1 MSNKVEAPIGDQTF
15 SLEAGKL
22 AEQADGAVLVRYGDS
37 VVLATAVAAKE
48 SRDGA
53 DFFPLT
59 VDYEERMYAAGK
71 IPGGFI
77 KRESRPSEAA
87 ILAMRLTDRPI
98 RPLFPKGYYNDVQ
111 VVLTVLSADQEN
123 DPDILALNGASA
135 ALSISGIPFM
145 GPVGAV
151 RVGRVNGE
159 FVTNPTTSQLAESD
173 LDLVVAGTR
182 DAVMMV
188 EAGAKI
194 VPESVM
200 ADAIAYGHAEAQ
212 KSIDLQDKL
221 VATVGKPKKQP
232 FIGPKADSVAKL
244 GDRLANGEGEFV
256 VVDLETTSM
265 KPELGSI
272 VDVAALRVRDG
283 KVVDRFE
290 SLVNPGR
297 SIIGHQI
304 HGISDSDVSQAP
316 TAAEVLPK
324 LVEFIGSAPLV
335 AHNIAF
341 DLPFITRHLPTDM
354 TWEPA
359 AIFDTLELA
368 YQLYP
373 EAGSYKLADL
383 VRFVFGRDH
392 GAAHRAMPDA
402 EATADLFINLT
413 AGLADRLGAIRSDIA
428 DEVREAR
435 DHYDRSE
442 QGERFED
449 IRRRHGIGSP
459 LMDVLTKATVRELVL
474 SENVRIDG
482 RDTATIRPITVE
494 VGVLPRTHGSGL
506 FQRGQTQALS
516 IATLGPSS
524 DRQRMD
530 TISPETEKRYLHHYN
545 MPPYSVG
552 EAKFMRGPGRRE
564 IGHGAL
570 AERALLPVLPTEAE
584 FPYVIRVVSE
594 VVSSNGSTSMASTC
608 GSTLALMDAGV
619 PIKAPVAGAAMG
631 LISDKAT
638 GRYAVLTD
646 ITGKEDAYGDMDF
659 KVTGTAEGVTALQM
673 DIKVAGI
680 TVEIMRDALEQAR
693 VARLFILDK
702 MTSVISASR
711 EELSPF
717 APRIT
722 TIKIP
727 VDKIRDVIGAGG
739 KVIRQITA
747 ETGTEINIED
757 DGTIQIAA
765 TSGEAA
771 QKAIAWI
778 EGLTKD
784 VEVGK
789 EYLGKVTRIM
799 NFGAFVE
806 ILPGKEGLVH
816 ISELSDRRVPRVE
829 DVVSI
834 GDELIVVVTEIDR
847 MGRVNLSRRA
857 AMERHMARNG
867 DAESGGDG
875 QPDLSQA
882 EPFDSRGDRGE
893 RPVGRGDRPR
903 FGDRSRERPPRRR

>member
-1 MSNKVEAPIGDQTF
+1 MAIKVEAEIGGQGF

-22 AEQADGAVLVRYGDS
+22 AEQADGAVIVRYGDS
-37 VVLATAVAAKE
+37 VVLATAVATSE
-48 SRDGA
+48 PREGV

-98 RPLFPKGYYNDVQ
+98 RPLFPRGYHNDVQ
-111 VVLTVLSADQEN
+111 VVLTVLSTDQEN

-135 ALSISGIPFM
+135 ALSISPIPFL

-151 RVGRVNGE
+151 RVGRIDGA
-159 FVTNPTTSQLAESD
+159 FVTNPTNSQLAESE

-188 EAGAKI
+188 EAGATI
-194 VPESVM
+194 LPESVM
-200 ADAIAYGHAEAQ
+200 ADAIAYGHAELQ
-212 KSIDLQDKL
+212 QSIDLQEKL
-221 VATVGKPKKQP
+221 MGTVGAQKKMP
-232 FIGPKADSVAKL
+232 FAAPGAGSVAKL
-244 GDRLANGEGEFV
+244 GDMLAAGGAEFV
-256 VVDLETTSM
+256 VFDLETTSM
-265 KPELGSI
+265 KPENGYI
-272 VDVAALRVRDG
+272 VDLAALRVRDG
-283 KVVDRFE
+283 QVVDRFE

-297 SIIGHQI
+297 AIVGHQV
-304 HGISDSDVSQAP
+304 HGLSTDDVASAA
-316 TAAEVLPK
+316 TAADVLPRF
-324 LVEFIGSAPLV
+324 VEWVGDAPVV
-335 AHNIAF
+335 AHNIGF
-341 DLPFITRHLPTDM
+341 DLPFLMRHLPNDVK
-354 TWEPA
+354 WEPKA
-359 AIFDTLELA
+359 VFDTLELG
-368 YQLYP
+368 YQIYP
-373 EAGSYKLADL
+373 DAGSYKLPDL

-392 GAAHRAMPDA
+392 AAAHRAMPDA
-402 EATADLFINLT
+402 EATAELFIHFT
-413 AGLADRLGAIRSDIA
+413 SGLAERLEALRTDIA
-428 DEVREAR
+428 DEIRRAREGYNRA
-435 DHYDRSE
+435 E
-442 QGERFED
+442 QGDRMED
-449 IRRRHGIGSP
+449 IRRRHGIGKA
-459 LMDVLTKATVRELVL
+459 LMDAVTKATVRELVL

-482 RDTATIRPITVE
+482 RDTRTIRPISVE
-494 VGVLPRTHGSGL
+494 VGVLPRTHGSGI
-506 FQRGQTQALS
+506 FTRGQTQALS

-524 DRQRMD
+524 DVQRMD
-530 TISPETEKRYLHHYN
+530 TISPETEKRYMHHYN

-570 AERALLPVLPTEAE
+570 AERALLPVLPTTDE

-631 LISDKAT
+631 LITDPTS

-659 KVTGTAEGVTALQM
+659 KVTGTADGVTALQM

-680 TVEIMRDALEQAR
+680 TTEIMRDALEQAR
-693 VARLFILDK
+693 EARMHILGK
-702 MTSVISASR
+702 MTEVISASR
-711 EELSPF
+711 EELSPY

-722 TIKIP
+722 TLKIP

-747 ETGTEINIED
+747 ETGTQINVED

-765 TSGEAA
+765 TSGDAA
-771 QKAIAWI
+771 QAAIRWI
-778 EGLTKD
+778 EGLTRD

-816 ISELSDRRVPRVE
+816 I
-829 DVVSI
+829 
-834 GDELIVVVTEIDR
+834 
-847 MGRVNLSRRA
+847 
-857 AMERHMARNG
+857 
-867 DAESGGDG
+867 
-875 QPDLSQA
+875 
-882 EPFDSRGDRGE
+882 
-893 RPVGRGDRPR
+893 
-903 FGDRSRERPPRRR
+903 

>member
-1 MSNKVEAPIGDQTF
+1 MSIKHEAEIGGKSF

-22 AEQADGAVLVRYGDS
+22 AEQADGAVIVRYGDT
-37 VVLATAVAAKE
+37 VVLATAVASKE
-48 SRDGA
+48 PREGA

-98 RPLFPKGYYNDVQ
+98 RPLFPKGYFNDVQ
-111 VVLTVLSADQEN
+111 VVLTVLSTDMEN

-135 ALSISGIPFM
+135 ALSISHIPFG

-151 RVGRVNGE
+151 RVGRINGE
-159 FVTNPTTSQLAESD
+159 FVTNPTNTELDESE

-194 VPESVM
+194 LPESVM
-200 ADAIAYGHAEAQ
+200 ADAIAYGHSELQ
-212 KSIDLQDKL
+212 KSIELQDRL
-221 VATVGKPKKQP
+221 VASAGAPKKQP
-232 FIGPKADSVAKL
+232 FVGPKASSVIQLGKL
-244 GDRLANGEGEFV
+244 LSEGRNEFV
-256 VVDLETTSM
+256 VFDLETTAM
-265 KPELGSI
+265 KPENGYI
-272 VDVAALRVRDG
+272 VDIAALRLRDG
-283 KVVDRFE
+283 QIVDRFE

-297 SIIGHQI
+297 PIVGHQV
-304 HGISDSDVSQAP
+304 HGIKSDDVANAP
-316 TAAEVLPK
+316 TASEVLTNFTQW
-324 LVEFIGSAPLV
+324 VGDAPVV
-335 AHNIAF
+335 AHNVSF
-341 DLPFITRHLPTDM
+341 DLPYVLRHLPNDVK
-354 TWEPA
+354 WSPSA
-359 AIFDTLELA
+359 VFDTLELG
-368 YQLYP
+368 YQLFP
-373 EAGSYKLADL
+373 DAGGYKLTDL
-383 VRFVFGRDH
+383 VRFMFGREH
-392 GAAHRAMPDA
+392 AVAHRAMPDA
-402 EATADLFINLT
+402 EAAAELFLEFT
-413 AGLADRLGAIRSDIA
+413 SGLAERLDAIRRDIA
-428 DEVREAR
+428 DEVRRAR
-435 DHYDRSE
+435 ESYNRSE
-442 QGERFED
+442 QGERMED

-459 LMDVLTKATVRELVL
+459 LMDALTKATVRELVL

-482 RDTATIRPITVE
+482 RDTKTIRPISVE
-494 VGVLPRTHGSGL
+494 VGVLPRTHGSGI

-524 DRQRMD
+524 NKQRMD

-631 LISDKAT
+631 LITDTET

-659 KVTGTAEGVTALQM
+659 KVTGTADGVTALQM

-680 TVEIMRDALEQAR
+680 TTEIMRDALQQAHA
-693 VARLFILDK
+693 ARMHILGK
-702 MTSVISASR
+702 MTEVISASR
-711 EELSPF
+711 EELSPY

-747 ETGTEINIED
+747 ETGTEINVED

-765 TSGEAA
+765 TSGEKA
-771 QKAIAWI
+771 QKAIKWI

-816 ISELSDRRVPRVE
+816 ISQLADYRVPRVE

-834 GDELIVVVTEIDR
+834 GDELMVVVTEIDR

-857 AMERHMARNG
+857 AMERHMARAG
-867 DAESGGDG
+867 SGSGGEN
-875 QPDLSQA
+875 S
-882 EPFDSRGDRGE
+882 
-893 RPVGRGDRPR
+893 
-903 FGDRSRERPPRRR
+903 

>member
-1 MSNKVEAPIGDQTF
+1 VAVKHEAEIGGRTL
-15 SLEAGKL
+15 SMEAGKL
-22 AEQADGAVLVRYGDS
+22 AEQADGAVLLRYGDT
-37 VVLATAVAAKE
+37 VVLATAVASKE
-48 SRDGA
+48 PREGA

-111 VVLTVLSADQEN
+111 VVLTVLSTDQEN
-123 DPDILALNGASA
+123 DPDIIALNGASA
-135 ALSISGIPFM
+135 ALSISQIPFL
-145 GPVGAV
+145 GPVGGV
-151 RVGRVNGE
+151 RVGRIDGQ
-159 FVTNPTTSQLAESD
+159 FVTNPTNSQLAESE

-194 VPESVM
+194 LPEDVM
-200 ADAIAYGHAEAQ
+200 ADAIAYGHAELQ
-212 KSIDLQDKL
+212 KSIDLQEKL
-221 VATVGKPKKQP
+221 VASAGKPKKLP
-232 FIGPKADSVAKL
+232 FVGPKAESVVKL
-244 GDRLANGEGEFV
+244 GKRLSGGQTEFV
-256 VVDLETTSM
+256 VFDLETTAM
-265 KPELGSI
+265 KPENGYI
-272 VDVAALRVRDG
+272 VDLAALRVRDG
-283 KVVDRFE
+283 QVVDRFE

-297 SIIGHQI
+297 PIVGHQV
-304 HGISDSDVSQAP
+304 HGISTDDVSSAP
-316 TAAEVLPK
+316 TASEVLANF
-324 LVEFIGSAPLV
+324 VGWVGDAPVV
-335 AHNIAF
+335 AHNVAF
-341 DLPFITRHLPTDM
+341 DLPFILRHLPNDVK
-354 TWEPA
+354 WEPSA
-359 AIFDTLELA
+359 VFDTLELG

-373 EAGSYKLADL
+373 DAGAWKLGDL

-392 GAAHRAMPDA
+392 AAAHRAMPDA
-402 EATADLFINLT
+402 EATAELFINFT
-413 AGLADRLGAIRSDIA
+413 QGLAERLDALTEDIA
-428 DEVREAR
+428 AEIRRARES
-435 DHYDRSE
+435 YDRSE
-442 QGERFED
+442 QGDRLED
-449 IRRRHGIGSP
+449 IRRRHGIGP
-459 LMDVLTKATVRELVL
+459 ALMDVVTKATARELVL
-474 SENVRIDG
+474 SENIRIDG
-482 RDTATIRPITVE
+482 RDTTTVRPISVE
-494 VGVLPRTHGSGL
+494 VGVLPRTHGSGI
-506 FQRGQTQALS
+506 FTRGQTQALS

-524 DRQRMD
+524 DVQRMD
-530 TISPETEKRYLHHYN
+530 TISPETEKRYMHHYN

-552 EAKFMRGPGRRE
+552 EARFMRGPGRRE

-570 AERALLPVLPTEAE
+570 AERALVPVLPSADE

-631 LISDKAT
+631 LITDKET

-659 KVTGTAEGVTALQM
+659 KVTGTADGVTALQM

-680 TVEIMRDALEQAR
+680 TPEIMRDALQQAHT
-693 VARLFILDK
+693 ARMHILGK
-702 MTSVISASR
+702 MTDVISGSR
-711 EELSPF
+711 EELSPY

-722 TIKIP
+722 TLKIP

-771 QKAIAWI
+771 QKAIKWI
-778 EGLTKD
+778 EGLTKE

-816 ISELSDRRVPRVE
+816 ISQLADYRVPRVE

-834 GDELIVVVTEIDR
+834 GDELMVVVTEIDR

-857 AMERHMARNG
+857 AMERHMAKAGVGSG
-867 DAESGGDG
+867 DN
-875 QPDLSQA
+875 
-882 EPFDSRGDRGE
+882 
-893 RPVGRGDRPR
+893 
-903 FGDRSRERPPRRR
+903 DRS

>member
-1 MSNKVEAPIGDQTF
+1 M
-15 SLEAGKL
+15 
-22 AEQADGAVLVRYGDS
+22 
-37 VVLATAVAAKE
+37 
-48 SRDGA
+48 
-53 DFFPLT
+53 
-59 VDYEERMYAAGK
+59 
-71 IPGGFI
+71 
-77 KRESRPSEAA
+77 
-87 ILAMRLTDRPI
+87 
-98 RPLFPKGYYNDVQ
+98 
-111 VVLTVLSADQEN
+111 
-123 DPDILALNGASA
+123 
-135 ALSISGIPFM
+135 
-145 GPVGAV
+145 
-151 RVGRVNGE
+151 RVGRIDGQ
-159 FVTNPTTSQLAESD
+159 FVTNPTNSQLAESE

-182 DAVMMV
+182 EAVMMV

-194 VPESVM
+194 LPEEVM
-200 ADAIAYGHAEAQ
+200 ADAIAYGHAELQ
-212 KSIDLQDKL
+212 KSIDLQEKL
-221 VATVGKPKKQP
+221 VASAGKPKKVP
-232 FIGPKADSVAKL
+232 FVGPKADSVVKL
-244 GDRLANGEGEFV
+244 GKLLSQGQSEFV
-256 VVDLETTSM
+256 VFDLETTAM
-265 KPELGSI
+265 KPENGYI
-272 VDVAALRVRDG
+272 VDIAALRVRDG
-283 KVVDRFE
+283 QVVDRFE

-297 SIIGHQI
+297 PIVGHQV
-304 HGISDSDVSQAP
+304 HGIGTDDVSNAP
-316 TAAEVLPK
+316 TASEVLANFVGWVGETP
-324 LVEFIGSAPLV
+324 IV
-335 AHNIAF
+335 AHNVAF
-341 DLPFITRHLPTDM
+341 DLPFILRHLPNDVK
-354 TWEPA
+354 WEPTGV
-359 AIFDTLELA
+359 FDTLELG

-373 EAGSYKLADL
+373 DAGAWKLGDL

-392 GAAHRAMPDA
+392 AAAHRAMPDA
-402 EATADLFINLT
+402 EATAELFLNFT
-413 AGLADRLGAIRSDIA
+413 AGLAERLDAIRQDIA
-428 DEVREAR
+428 DEVRRAR
-435 DHYDRSE
+435 ESYDRSE
-442 QGERFED
+442 QGDRLED
-449 IRRRHGIGSP
+449 IRRRHGIGSA

-474 SENVRIDG
+474 SENIRIDG
-482 RDTATIRPITVE
+482 RDTTTVRPISVE

-506 FQRGQTQALS
+506 FTRGQTQALS

-524 DRQRMD
+524 DVQRMD
-530 TISPETEKRYLHHYN
+530 TISPETEKRYMHHYN

-570 AERALLPVLPTEAE
+570 AERALVPVLPSADE
-584 FPYVIRVVSE
+584 FPYVIRIVSE

-631 LISDKAT
+631 LITDKET

-659 KVTGTAEGVTALQM
+659 KVTGTADGVTALQM

-680 TVEIMRDALEQAR
+680 TTEIMRDALQQAHA
-693 VARLFILDK
+693 ARMHILGK
-702 MTSVISASR
+702 MTEVISASR
-711 EELSPF
+711 EELSQY

-771 QKAIAWI
+771 QKAISWI

-789 EYLGKVTRIM
+789 EYLGRVTRIM

-816 ISELSDRRVPRVE
+816 ISQLADYRVPRVE

-834 GDELIVVVTEIDR
+834 GDELMVVVTEIDR

-857 AMERHMARNG
+857 AMERHMAKAGAGSG
-867 DAESGGDG
+867 DN
-875 QPDLSQA
+875 
-882 EPFDSRGDRGE
+882 
-893 RPVGRGDRPR
+893 
-903 FGDRSRERPPRRR
+903 DRS

>member
-1 MSNKVEAPIGDQTF
+1 MAINVEAEIGNQSF

-22 AEQADGAVLVRYGDS
+22 AEQADGAVLVRYGDT
-37 VVLATAVAAKE
+37 VLLATAVSAE
-48 SRDGA
+48 PREGI
-53 DFFPLT
+53 DFFPMT

-98 RPLFPKGYYNDVQ
+98 RPLFPKGYKQEVQ

-123 DPDILALNGASA
+123 DPDILAVNGASA
-135 ALSISGIPFM
+135 ALSVSSIPFL

-151 RVGRVNGE
+151 RVGRINGA
-159 FVTNPTTSQLAESD
+159 FITNPTTSQLDDSD

-188 EAGAKI
+188 EAGAK
-194 VPESVM
+194 VLPESVM
-200 ADAIAYGHAEAQ
+200 ADAIAYGQAELQ

-221 VATVGKPKKQP
+221 VATAGKPKKLP
-232 FIGPKADSVAKL
+232 FLGPKADSVVKL
-244 GDRLANGEGEFV
+244 GRALADGTGEFV
-256 VVDLETTSM
+256 VFDLETTAM
-265 KPELGSI
+265 KPENGYI
-272 VDVAALRVRDG
+272 VDIAALKVAKG
-283 KVVDRFE
+283 QVVDRFE

-297 SIIGHQI
+297 SIVGHQV
-304 HGISDSDVSQAP
+304 HGLSDDDVASAP
-316 TAAEVLPK
+316 TAAEVLARFAEWVGP
-324 LVEFIGSAPLV
+324 APVV
-335 AHNIAF
+335 AHNVAF
-341 DLPFITRHLPTDM
+341 DLPFVLRHLPNDVS
-354 TWEPA
+354 WQPSA
-359 AIFDTLELA
+359 VYDTLELA
-368 YQLYP
+368 YQIYP
-373 EAGSYKLADL
+373 DAGSYKLADL
-383 VRFVFGRDH
+383 MRFVFGRDH
-392 GAAHRAMPDA
+392 AAAHRAMPDA
-402 EATADLFINLT
+402 EATAELFINLT
-413 AGLADRLGAIRSDIA
+413 DGLSERLDAIRGDIAAEIRRSRESYNRAEQGDRL
-428 DEVREAR
+428 
-435 DHYDRSE
+435 
-442 QGERFED
+442 ED
-449 IRRRHGIGSP
+449 IRRRHGIGSA

-474 SENVRIDG
+474 SENLRIDG
-482 RDTATIRPITVE
+482 RDTTTIRPISVE
-494 VGVLPRTHGSGL
+494 VGVLPRTHGSGI
-506 FQRGQTQALS
+506 FTRGQTQALS

-524 DRQRMD
+524 DVQRLD

-545 MPPYSVG
+545 FPPYSVG
-552 EAKFMRGPGRRE
+552 EARPMRGPGRRE

-570 AERALLPVLPTEAE
+570 AERALVPVLPSVEE
-584 FPYVIRVVSE
+584 FPYAIRVVSE

-631 LISDKAT
+631 LISDPAT

-659 KVTGTAEGVTALQM
+659 KVAGTAEGVTALQM

-680 TVEIMRDALEQAR
+680 TSETLRDALEQAR
-693 VARLFILDK
+693 QARMIILDK
-702 MTSVISASR
+702 MTAVISASR
-711 EELSPF
+711 SELSPY

-747 ETGTEINIED
+747 ETGTQINVED

-765 TSGEAA
+765 TDGEAA
-771 QKAIAWI
+771 QRAINWI

-816 ISELSDRRVPRVE
+816 ISQLADYRVPRVE

-834 GDELIVVVTEIDR
+834 GDELMVIVTEIDR

-857 AMERHMARNG
+857 AMERHMAKAG
-867 DAESGGDG
+867 TAE
-875 QPDLSQA
+875 
-882 EPFDSRGDRGE
+882 
-893 RPVGRGDRPR
+893 
-903 FGDRSRERPPRRR
+903 RS

>member
-1 MSNKVEAPIGDQTF
+1 MAINVEAEIGSQTF

-22 AEQADGAVLVRYGDS
+22 AEQADGAVLVRYGDT
-37 VVLATAVAAKE
+37 VLLATAVSAE
-48 SRDGA
+48 PREGI
-53 DFFPLT
+53 DFFPMT
-59 VDYEERMYAAGK
+59 IDYEERMYAAGK

-98 RPLFPKGYYNDVQ
+98 RPLFPKGYKQEVQ
-111 VVLTVLSADQEN
+111 IVLTVLSADQEN
-123 DPDILALNGASA
+123 DPDILAVNGASA
-135 ALSISGIPFM
+135 ALAVSSIPFL

-151 RVGRVNGE
+151 RVGRINGE
-159 FVTNPTTSQLAESD
+159 FVTNPTTSQLDESD

-194 VPESVM
+194 LPESVM
-200 ADAIAYGHAEAQ
+200 ADAIVYGQAELQ
-212 KSIDLQDKL
+212 KSIALQDKL
-221 VATVGKPKKQP
+221 VEAAGKPKKLP
-232 FIGPKADSVAKL
+232 FLGPKADSVVKL
-244 GDRLANGEGEFV
+244 GKALADGGDFV
-256 VVDLETTSM
+256 VFDLETTAM
-265 KPELGSI
+265 KPEHGYI
-272 VDVAALRVRDG
+272 VDIAALRVRNG
-283 KVVDRFE
+283 EVVDRFE

-297 SIIGHQI
+297 SIVGHQI
-304 HGISDSDVSQAP
+304 HGLSDEDVASAP
-316 TAAEVLPK
+316 TAAEVLPRFAEW
-324 LVEFIGSAPLV
+324 VGDAPLV
-335 AHNIAF
+335 AHNVAF
-341 DLPFITRHLPTDM
+341 DVPFVLRHLPNDVA
-354 TWEPA
+354 WKPSA
-359 AIFDTLELA
+359 VYDTLELA

-373 EAGSYKLADL
+373 DAGGYKLADL
-383 VRFVFGRDH
+383 MRFVFGRDH

-402 EATADLFINLT
+402 EATADLFMHLTDGLT
-413 AGLADRLGAIRSDIA
+413 ARLDAVRTDVA
-428 DEVREAR
+428 DEVRRAR
-435 DHYDRSE
+435 DSYNRAE
-442 QGERFED
+442 QGDRLED
-449 IRRRHGIGSP
+449 VRRRHGIGSA

-482 RDTATIRPITVE
+482 RDSTTIRPISVE
-494 VGVLPRTHGSGL
+494 VGVLPRTHGSGI
-506 FQRGQTQALS
+506 FTRGQTQALS
-516 IATLGPSS
+516 IATLGPGS
-524 DRQRMD
+524 DVQRLD

-545 MPPYSVG
+545 FPPYSVG
-552 EAKFMRGPGRRE
+552 EARPMRGPGRRE

-570 AERALLPVLPTEAE
+570 AERALVPVLPAIDE
-584 FPYVIRVVSE
+584 FPYAIRVVSE

-619 PIKAPVAGAAMG
+619 PISAPVAGAAMG
-631 LISDKAT
+631 LITDPET

-659 KVTGTAEGVTALQM
+659 KVAGTAEGVTALQM

-680 TVEIMRDALEQAR
+680 TSEILRDALEQAR
-693 VARLFILDK
+693 VARLSILDK
-702 MTSVISASR
+702 MTAVISASR
-711 EELSPF
+711 SELSPY

-739 KVIRQITA
+739 KVIRQIVA
-747 ETGTEINIED
+747 ETGTQINVED
-757 DGTIQIAA
+757 DGTIQIASV
-765 TSGEAA
+765 SGDAA
-771 QKAIAWI
+771 KKAIAWI

-816 ISELSDRRVPRVE
+816 ISQLADYRVARVE

-834 GDELIVVVTEIDR
+834 GDELMVVVTEIDR

-857 AMERHMARNG
+857 AMERHMAKTG
-867 DAESGGDG
+867 AAKS
-875 QPDLSQA
+875 
-882 EPFDSRGDRGE
+882 
-893 RPVGRGDRPR
+893 
-903 FGDRSRERPPRRR
+903 

>member
-1 MSNKVEAPIGDQTF
+1 MTNLEDSVAINVEAEIGSQTF

-22 AEQADGAVLVRYGDS
+22 AEQADGAVLVRYGDT
-37 VVLATAVAAKE
+37 VLLATAVSAE
-48 SRDGA
+48 PREGI
-53 DFFPLT
+53 DFFPMT
-59 VDYEERMYAAGK
+59 IDYEERMYAAGK

-98 RPLFPKGYYNDVQ
+98 RPLFPKGYKQEVQ
-111 VVLTVLSADQEN
+111 IVLTVLSADQEN
-123 DPDILALNGASA
+123 DPDILAVNGASA
-135 ALSISGIPFM
+135 ALAISSIPFL

-151 RVGRVNGE
+151 RVGYIDGQ
-159 FVTNPTTSQLAESD
+159 FVTNPTTSQLDESQ

-182 DAVMMV
+182 DAIMMV

-194 VPESVM
+194 LPEATM
-200 ADAIAYGHAEAQ
+200 ADAIAYGQAELQ

-221 VATVGKPKKQP
+221 VEAAGKPKKLP
-232 FIGPKADSVAKL
+232 FLPPRADSVAKL
-244 GDRLANGEGEFV
+244 GTALASGGDFV
-256 VVDLETTSM
+256 VLDLETTAM
-265 KPELGSI
+265 KPENGYI
-272 VDVAALRVRDG
+272 VDIAALRVRNG
-283 KVVDRFE
+283 EIVDRFE

-297 SIIGHQI
+297 SIVGHQV
-304 HGISDSDVSQAP
+304 HGLSDEDVANAP
-316 TAAEVLPK
+316 TAAEVLPRFAEW
-324 LVEFIGSAPLV
+324 VGDAALV
-335 AHNIAF
+335 AHNVAF
-341 DLPFITRHLPTDM
+341 DVPFILRHLPNDVG
-354 TWEPA
+354 WKPSA
-359 AIFDTLELA
+359 VFDTLELA

-373 EAGSYKLADL
+373 DAGGYKLADL
-383 VRFVFGRDH
+383 MRFVFGRDH

-402 EATADLFINLT
+402 EATAELFIHLT
-413 AGLADRLGAIRSDIA
+413 DGLSARLDAVRADIS
-428 DEVREAR
+428 DEVRRGR
-435 DHYDRSE
+435 DSYNRAE
-442 QGERFED
+442 QGERLED

-459 LMDVLTKATVRELVL
+459 LMDVLTKSTVRELVL

-482 RDTATIRPITVE
+482 RDTTTIRPISVE
-494 VGVLPRTHGSGL
+494 VGVLPRTHGSGI
-506 FQRGQTQALS
+506 FTRGQTQALS

-524 DRQRMD
+524 DVQRLD

-552 EAKFMRGPGRRE
+552 EARPMRGPGRRE

-570 AERALLPVLPTEAE
+570 AERALVPVLPSVEE
-584 FPYVIRVVSE
+584 FPYAIRVVSE

-631 LISDKAT
+631 LITDSET

-680 TVEIMRDALEQAR
+680 SDAILRDALEQAR
-693 VARLFILDK
+693 QARMHILDK
-702 MTSVISASR
+702 MTAVISASR
-711 EELSPF
+711 SELSPY

-739 KVIRQITA
+739 KVIRQIVA
-747 ETGTEINIED
+747 ETGTEINVED
-757 DGTIQIAA
+757 DGTIQIAS

-771 QKAIAWI
+771 QKAIKWI
-778 EGLTKD
+778 EGLTKE

-816 ISELSDRRVPRVE
+816 ISQLADYRVPRVE

-834 GDELIVVVTEIDR
+834 GDELMVVVTEIDR

-857 AMERHMARNG
+857 AMERHMAK
-867 DAESGGDG
+867 SGA
-875 QPDLSQA
+875 SK
-882 EPFDSRGDRGE
+882 S
-893 RPVGRGDRPR
+893 
-903 FGDRSRERPPRRR
+903 

>member
-1 MSNKVEAPIGDQTF
+1 
-15 SLEAGKL
+15 
-22 AEQADGAVLVRYGDS
+22 
-37 VVLATAVAAKE
+37 
-48 SRDGA
+48 
-53 DFFPLT
+53 
-59 VDYEERMYAAGK
+59 
-71 IPGGFI
+71 
-77 KRESRPSEAA
+77 
-87 ILAMRLTDRPI
+87 
-98 RPLFPKGYYNDVQ
+98 
-111 VVLTVLSADQEN
+111 
-123 DPDILALNGASA
+123 
-135 ALSISGIPFM
+135 
-145 GPVGAV
+145 
-151 RVGRVNGE
+151 
-159 FVTNPTTSQLAESD
+159 
-173 LDLVVAGTR
+173 
-182 DAVMMV
+182 
-188 EAGAKI
+188 
-194 VPESVM
+194 
-200 ADAIAYGHAEAQ
+200 
-212 KSIDLQDKL
+212 
-221 VATVGKPKKQP
+221 
-232 FIGPKADSVAKL
+232 
-244 GDRLANGEGEFV
+244 
-256 VVDLETTSM
+256 
-265 KPELGSI
+265 
-272 VDVAALRVRDG
+272 
-283 KVVDRFE
+283 
-290 SLVNPGR
+290 
-297 SIIGHQI
+297 
-304 HGISDSDVSQAP
+304 
-316 TAAEVLPK
+316 
-324 LVEFIGSAPLV
+324 V
-335 AHNIAF
+335 AHNVGF
-341 DLPFITRHLPTDM
+341 DLPFLTRHLPSDVK
-354 TWEPA
+354 WEPSA
-359 AIFDTLELA
+359 VFDTLELA

-373 EAGSYKLADL
+373 DAGSYKLADL

-413 AGLADRLGAIRSDIA
+413 DGLAARLDAVRADIA
-428 DEVREAR
+428 DEVRRAR
-435 DHYDRSE
+435 ESYDRSE
-442 QGERFED
+442 QGQRFED
-449 IRRRHGIGSP
+449 IRRLHGIGSP
-459 LMDVLTKATVRELVL
+459 LMDVLTKSTVRELVL

-482 RDTATIRPITVE
+482 RDTTTIRPINVE
-494 VGVLPRTHGSGL
+494 VGVLPRTHGSGI
-506 FQRGQTQALS
+506 FTRGQTQALS

-524 DRQRMD
+524 DKQRMD

-552 EAKFMRGPGRRE
+552 EARFMRGPGRRE

-608 GSTLALMDAGV
+608 GSSLALMDAGV

-631 LISDKAT
+631 LITDKET

-673 DIKVAGI
+673 DIKVGGI

-702 MTSVISASR
+702 MNAVISASR
-711 EELSPF
+711 DELSPF

-739 KVIRQITA
+739 KIIRQITA

-789 EYLGKVTRIM
+789 EYLGKVVRIM

-806 ILPGKEGLVH
+806 ILPGKDGLVH
-816 ISELSDRRVPRVE
+816 ISELSDQRVGRVE

-847 MGRVNLSRRA
+847 MGRVNLSRKA

-867 DAESGGDG
+867 GGEGSGDG
-875 QPDLSQA
+875 QPDLASA
-882 EPFDSRGDRGE
+882 ERFQSGPQGDRPE
-893 RPVGRGDRPR
+893 RSERPR
-903 FGDRSRERPPRRR
+903 FGDRGRERPRRR

>member
-1 MSNKVEAPIGDQTF
+1 MAITLEAEIGGRTF
-15 SLEAGKL
+15 SMEAGKL
-22 AEQADGAVLVRYGDS
+22 AEQADGAVIVRYGDS
-37 VVLATAVAAKE
+37 VVLATAVASKE
-48 SRDGA
+48 AREGA

-111 VVLTVLSADQEN
+111 VVLTVLSTDQEN

-135 ALSISGIPFM
+135 ALSISHIPFM

-151 RVGRVNGE
+151 RVGRIGGE
-159 FVTNPTTSQLAESD
+159 FVTNPTTTQLADSE

-194 VPESVM
+194 LPEAVM
-200 ADAIAYGHAEAQ
+200 ADAIAYGHRELQ
-212 KSIDLQDKL
+212 HSIEMQDRL
-221 VATVGKPKKQP
+221 VASAGTPKKAP
-232 FIGPKADSVAKL
+232 FVGPKAPSVAQ
-244 GDRLANGEGEFV
+244 LAKQLGEGRNEFV
-256 VVDLETTSM
+256 VLYLETTAI
-265 KPELGSI
+265 KPESGFI
-272 VDVAALRVRDG
+272 VDVAALRLRDG
-283 KVVDRFE
+283 QIVDRFE

-297 SIIGHQI
+297 PIVGHQI
-304 HGISDSDVSQAP
+304 HGITTDDVAQAG
-316 TAAEVLPK
+316 TAAEVLTRF
-324 LVEFIGSAPLV
+324 VEWVGDTPVV
-335 AHNIAF
+335 AHNASF
-341 DLPFITRHLPTDM
+341 DLPFVLRHLPSDAR
-354 TWEPA
+354 WEPS
-359 AIFDTLELA
+359 AIYDTLELG

-373 EAGSYKLADL
+373 DAGAWKLSDL
-383 VRFVFGRDH
+383 VRFVFGREH
-392 GAAHRAMPDA
+392 AVAHRAMPDA
-402 EATADLFINLT
+402 EATAELFLHFTSGLT
-413 AGLADRLGAIRSDIA
+413 ERIEAIRQEIA
-428 DEVREAR
+428 NEVRSAR
-435 DHYDRSE
+435 ERYNRTE
-442 QGERFED
+442 QGERLED
-449 IRRRHGIGSP
+449 VRRRHGIGSA
-459 LMDVLTKATVRELVL
+459 LMDVLTKQTVRELVL

-482 RDTATIRPITVE
+482 RDTTTIRPISVE
-494 VGVLPRTHGSGL
+494 VGVLPRTHGSAI
-506 FQRGQTQALS
+506 FTRGQTQALS
-516 IATLGPSS
+516 IVTLGPSS
-524 DRQRMD
+524 DVQRMD
-530 TISPETEKRYLHHYN
+530 TISPETEKRYMHHYN

-570 AERALLPVLPTEAE
+570 AERALHPVLPDVSE

-631 LISDKAT
+631 LITDKET

-673 DIKVAGI
+673 DIKTGGI
-680 TVEIMRDALEQAR
+680 TTEIMRDALEQAR
-693 VARLFILDK
+693 TARLHILGK
-702 MTSVISASR
+702 MTEVIGVSR
-711 EELSPF
+711 EELSQY

-722 TIKIP
+722 TLKIP

-747 ETGTEINIED
+747 ETGTQINVED

-771 QKAIAWI
+771 QKAIRWI

-816 ISELSDRRVPRVE
+816 ISQLADYRVPRVE

-834 GDELIVVVTEIDR
+834 GDELMVIVTEIDR

-857 AMERHMARNG
+857 AMERHMAKAG
-867 DAESGGDG
+867 VAAGAGAGGEGDG
-875 QPDLSQA
+875 A
-882 EPFDSRGDRGE
+882 GDRN
-893 RPVGRGDRPR
+893 
-903 FGDRSRERPPRRR
+903 

>member
-1 MSNKVEAPIGDQTF
+1 MHPNVKHLEESVAIKVEAEIGGQTF

-22 AEQADGAVLVRYGDS
+22 AEQADGAVLVRYGDT
-37 VVLATAVAAKE
+37 VLLATAVSAE
-48 SRDGA
+48 PREGI
-53 DFFPLT
+53 DFFPMT

-87 ILAMRLTDRPI
+87 VLAMRLTDRPI
-98 RPLFPKGYYNDVQ
+98 RPLFPKGYKQEVQ
-111 VVLTVLSADQEN
+111 IVLTVLSADQEN
-123 DPDILALNGASA
+123 DPDILAVNGASA
-135 ALSISGIPFM
+135 ALAVSSIPFL

-151 RVGRVNGE
+151 RVGRINGE
-159 FVTNPTTSQLAESD
+159 FVTNPTISRLDESE

-182 DAVMMV
+182 DAIMMV
-188 EAGAKI
+188 EAGANI
-194 VPESVM
+194 LPEAVM
-200 ADAIAYGHAEAQ
+200 ADAIAYGQQELQ
-212 KSIDLQDKL
+212 KSIDLQEKL
-221 VATVGKPKKQP
+221 VEAAGKPKKLP
-232 FIGPKADSVAKL
+232 FIGPKADSVVKL
-244 GDRLANGEGEFV
+244 GKALENADAEFV
-256 VVDLETTSM
+256 VFDLETTAM
-265 KPELGSI
+265 KPENGYI
-272 VDVAALRVRDG
+272 VDLAALKVRG
-283 KVVDRFE
+283 GQVVDRFE

-297 SIIGHQI
+297 SIVGHQI
-304 HGISDSDVSQAP
+304 HGLSDEDVSGAP
-316 TAAEVLPK
+316 TAAEVLPRFAEW
-324 LVEFIGSAPLV
+324 VGERPLV
-335 AHNIAF
+335 AHNVGF
-341 DLPFITRHLPTDM
+341 DLPFVLRHMPNDVG
-354 TWEPA
+354 WQPSA
-359 AIFDTLELA
+359 VYDTLELA

-373 EAGSYKLADL
+373 DAGGYKLGDL
-383 VRFVFGRDH
+383 MRFVFGRDH

-413 AGLADRLGAIRSDIA
+413 DGLVARLNAVREDIA
-428 DEVREAR
+428 AEIRRGRESYNRA
-435 DHYDRSE
+435 E
-442 QGERFED
+442 QGERLED
-449 IRRRHGIGSP
+449 IKRRHGIGSA
-459 LMDVLTKATVRELVL
+459 LMDVLTKSTVRELVL

-482 RDTATIRPITVE
+482 RDTTTIRPISVE
-494 VGVLPRTHGSGL
+494 VGVLPRTHGSGI
-506 FQRGQTQALS
+506 FTRGQTQALS

-524 DRQRMD
+524 DVQRLD

-552 EAKFMRGPGRRE
+552 EARPMRGPGRRE

-570 AERALLPVLPTEAE
+570 AERALVPVLPSVEE
-584 FPYVIRVVSE
+584 FPYAIRVVSE

-631 LISDKAT
+631 LITDPAS

-646 ITGKEDAYGDMDF
+646 INGKEDAYGDMDF
-659 KVTGTAEGVTALQM
+659 KVTGTADGVTALQM
-673 DIKVAGI
+673 DIKVPGI
-680 TVEIMRDALEQAR
+680 TNEILRDALEQAR
-693 VARLFILDK
+693 VARLSILDK
-702 MTSVISASR
+702 MTAVISASR
-711 EELSPF
+711 SELSPY

-739 KVIRQITA
+739 KVIRQIVA
-747 ETGTEINIED
+747 ETGTEINVED

-771 QKAIAWI
+771 QKAIKWI

-816 ISELSDRRVPRVE
+816 ISQLADYRVPRVE

-834 GDELIVVVTEIDR
+834 GDELMVVVTEIDR
-847 MGRVNLSRRA
+847 MGRINLSRRA
-857 AMERHMARNG
+857 AMERHMAK
-867 DAESGGDG
+867 SGAGAG
-875 QPDLSQA
+875 A
-882 EPFDSRGDRGE
+882 SR
-893 RPVGRGDRPR
+893 
-903 FGDRSRERPPRRR
+903 S

>member
-1 MSNKVEAPIGDQTF
+1 MSIKHEAEIGGRTF
-15 SLEAGKL
+15 SMEAGKL
-22 AEQADGAVLVRYGDS
+22 AEQADGAVIVRQGDT

-48 SRDGA
+48 PREGA

-87 ILAMRLTDRPI
+87 ILAMRLTDRPL

-111 VVLTVLSADQEN
+111 VVLTVLSTDQEN
-123 DPDILALNGASA
+123 DPDIIALNGASA
-135 ALSISGIPFM
+135 ALSVSHIPFL

-151 RVGRVNGE
+151 RVGRIDGQ
-159 FVTNPTTSQLAESD
+159 FVTNPTTTQLADSD

-182 DAVMMV
+182 EAVMMV
-188 EAGAKI
+188 EAGATI
-194 VPESVM
+194 LPETVM
-200 ADAIAYGHAEAQ
+200 ADAIAYGHAELQ
-212 KSIDLQDKL
+212 QSIDMQEKL
-221 VATVGKPKKQP
+221 VASVGAPKKLP
-232 FIGPKADSVAKL
+232 FIGPKAGSIPQLGKL
-244 GDRLANGEGEFV
+244 LANGQGEFV
-256 VVDLETTSM
+256 VFDLETTSM
-265 KPELGSI
+265 KPESGYI
-272 VDVAALRVRDG
+272 VDIAALRVRDG
-283 KVVDRFE
+283 QVVDRFE

-297 SIIGHQI
+297 PIVGHQV
-304 HGISDSDVSQAP
+304 HGISTDDVTSAP
-316 TAAEVLPK
+316 TAAEVLTNFTGW
-324 LVEFIGSAPLV
+324 VGETPLV

-341 DLPFITRHLPTDM
+341 DLPFVLRHLPNDVA
-354 TWEPA
+354 WKPSA
-359 AIFDTLELA
+359 VFDTLELG

-373 EAGSYKLADL
+373 DAGAWKLGDQ

-392 GAAHRAMPDA
+392 VTAHRAMPDA
-402 EATADLFINLT
+402 EATTELFIHFISGLT
-413 AGLADRLGAIRSDIA
+413 ERLDGLRGEIA
-428 DEVREAR
+428 DEVRRAR
-435 DHYDRSE
+435 ESYDRSE
-442 QGERFED
+442 QGQRMED
-449 IRRRHGIGSP
+449 IRRRHGIGSA
-459 LMDVLTKATVRELVL
+459 LMDVVTKSTVRELVL

-482 RDTATIRPITVE
+482 RDTRTIRPISVE
-494 VGVLPRTHGSGL
+494 VGILPRTHGSGL
-506 FQRGQTQALS
+506 FTRGQTQALS

-524 DRQRMD
+524 DVQRMD
-530 TISPETEKRYLHHYN
+530 TISPETEKRYMHHYN

-552 EAKFMRGPGRRE
+552 EARFMRGPGRRE

-570 AERALLPVLPTEAE
+570 AERALVPVLPSADE

-608 GSTLALMDAGV
+608 GSSLALMDAGV

-631 LISDKAT
+631 LITDPET

-659 KVTGTAEGVTALQM
+659 KVTGTADGVTALQM

-680 TVEIMRDALEQAR
+680 TTEIMRDALQQAYD
-693 VARLFILDK
+693 ARMHILGK
-702 MTSVISASR
+702 MNEVISAGR
-711 EELSPF
+711 DELSPF

-727 VDKIRDVIGAGG
+727 VDKIRDVIGSGG

-771 QKAIAWI
+771 QKAIKWI

-789 EYLGKVTRIM
+789 EYMGRVTRIM

-816 ISELSDRRVPRVE
+816 ISQLADYRVPRVE
-829 DVVSI
+829 DVVAI
-834 GDELIVVVTEIDR
+834 GDELMVVVTEIDR

-857 AMERHMARNG
+857 AMERHMARAGSGAASG
-867 DAESGGDG
+867 DQD
-875 QPDLSQA
+875 
-882 EPFDSRGDRGE
+882 
-893 RPVGRGDRPR
+893 
-903 FGDRSRERPPRRR
+903 